1 MENKE
6 INKVIAEEMKGPVC
20 CPMIHEIART
30 ISENIDDAS
39 EYCFDNDEG
48 QTIKLVKP
56 TEPET
61 PTTPTPKKTVIPKTG
76 DTTNILLPSAILAV
90 AASCFIYVIRRRKK
104 H

>member
-39 EYCFDNDEG
+39 EYCFDNDE
-48 QTIKLVKP
+48 
-56 TEPET
+56 
-61 PTTPTPKKTVIPKTG
+61 
-76 DTTNILLPSAILAV
+76 DRSLLHPV
-90 AASCFIYVIRRRKK
+90 
-104 H
+104 